1 MNGIV
6 QGQAL
11 VVTPPAPLP
20 ISSDRPSIFLAGSI
34 DQGGAPDWQAEIIAM
49 LADLP
54 VTIFNPR
61 RKLWDERWCA
71 EADDPEFRHQVEWEL
86 NGLDRADIIA
96 FYLAPGSLAPISL
109 LEMGLY
115 ASSGRLILCCPDGFW
130 RKGNIDIVAERY
142 AIHRAPNIEA
152 LGHELRKKF
161 SLDSLS

>member
-1 MNGIV
+1 MNGSV

-20 ISSDRPSIFLAGSI
+20 IGNDRPSIFLAGSI
-34 DQGGAPDWQAEIIAM
+34 DQGDAPDWQAEIIGL

-61 RKLWDERWCA
+61 RKLWDERWRA
-71 EADDPEFRHQVEWEL
+71 EADDPTFRHQVEWEL
-86 NGLDRADIIA
+86 SGLDRADIIA
-96 FYLAPGSLAPISL
+96 LYLAPESLAPISL

-142 AIHRAPNIEA
+142 AIHCAPNIEA
-152 LGHELRKKF
+152 LGYEIRKKF
-161 SLDSLS
+161 LLDSSS